1 MIRRPPRSTLFP
13 YTTLFRSLV
22 VPDVLAEAEGPLDDL
37 LRGADGQRRLAG
49 EVLQRRAVAVD
60 RRVVEV
66 RPELSERVLA
76 VPAHEHLPAQAD
88 DRLVGGAV
96 AVVLEAAAVELDHPG
111 RVLLR
116 PEDVVGEEAV
126 AVVGGLLGDLRG
138 ADRAVPHERRDA
150 AQRPRGRGE
159 AL

>member
-60 RRVVEV
+60 RRVVKRSEEHTS
-66 RPELSERVLA
+66 ELQSRQYLVC
-76 VPAHEHLPAQAD
+76 
-88 DRLVGGAV
+88 RLL
-96 AVVLEAAAVELDHPG
+96 LEKKKNKNTLYLD
-111 RVLLR
+111 
-116 PEDVVGEEAV
+116 
-126 AVVGGLLGDLRG
+126 
-138 ADRAVPHERRDA
+138 PHYMK
-150 AQRPRGRGE
+150 
-159 AL
+159 